1 MDPFTIAA
9 IGTTVIGSVG
19 NIIGGISRKNKAQRA
34 LDNFRRQ
41 ELKNVTKDMRV
52 STMGAELQTRRAQ
65 SRFESSV
72 DALRSGGVR
81 GLVGGMGNVAA
92 ADQDMQANISVG
104 LDQQQVAIDRMAA
117 QDEANIR
124 AMQEQRESAA
134 IAGLGAEVAAGRN
147 QTSMGIKGIADAGVS
162 ALTAGFGPG
171 KAPDVM
177 GTARA
182 GIDAGG
188 ASIKA
193 SQYLGSTAQGYM
205 QAKTAASN
213 AFGGGTNAFNG
224 VAKYNGYGLTGSYTE
239 DPYNL

>member
-19 NIIGGISRKNKAQRA
+19 NILGGISRKNKAQKA
-34 LDNFRRQ
+34 LDSFKRQ

-124 AMQEQRESAA
+124 GMQEQRESSA

-147 QTSMGIKGIADAGVS
+147 QTAMGIKGIADAGVS
-162 ALTAGFGPG
+162 ALTAGIGPG
-171 KAPDVM
+171 LGKGAEGISAAGNSAINAGNSAMASLTAPM
-177 GTARA
+177 SANMA
-182 GIDAGG
+182 G
-188 ASIKA
+188 
-193 SQYLGSTAQGYM
+193 Q
-205 QAKTAASN
+205 QAPFKMPNQFALPALDFSGN
-213 AFGGGTNAFNG
+213 PF
-224 VAKYNGYGLTGSYTE
+224 KQK
-239 DPYNL
+239 